1 MHTEHVLRGLGSNP
15 ALPAELLR
23 PLLECKVPG
32 RVAAHLRE
40 NLPDWLAEEF
50 AASEHEEVLLWL
62 AGTPNLPAEVHRA
75 LAAHPEAAVRWRL
88 TRVADELPPDV
99 LDVLVIDPDSQ
110 VRQFLAKYAPAGP
123 LARLA
128 EDPDPRIRELAP
140 RDPELPDGLLE
151 ELATDPEARVRRAVA
166 GHPRLPLTYL
176 LALLADDDAR
186 TAEAAGGNP
195 SLPVSEMARIIA
207 AAGLGKSVE

>member
-99 LDVLVIDPDSQ
+99 LDAGDRPRLAGTAVPRQ
-110 VRQFLAKYAPAGP
+110 VRTGRP